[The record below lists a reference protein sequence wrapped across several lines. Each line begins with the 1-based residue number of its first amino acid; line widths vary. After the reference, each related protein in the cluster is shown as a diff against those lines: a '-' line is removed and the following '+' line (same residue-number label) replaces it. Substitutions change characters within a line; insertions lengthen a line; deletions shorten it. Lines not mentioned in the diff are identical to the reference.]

1 MLSPTLRWPTAGHRS
16 FSAFTR
22 LDSAPPCWLHGI
34 AALLSPA
41 FARLLDLPKCSHNTR
56 AKAGRDQHEKK
67 GLVRKRAHKCWNAV
81 TVSVSVGNSCLHPSS
96 EANSTSRQN
105 RKHNDD
111 NGDWLT
117 GFKRAN
123 ADFCQGVRHGKA
135 PPRERRMRE
144 ADVGSQCVDAIKLNF
159 TKRSRPG
166 SPAAT
171 TIASWPQSRAS
182 EPSAPPKCGR
192 AVVPGPTIPA
202 DMST

>member
-1 MLSPTLRWPTAGHRS
+1 MEKCSIAYFRYTTAQPPTSRRRMLSPTLRWPTAGHRS

-111 NGDWLT
+111 NGDSGSSART
-117 GFKRAN
+117 PTFARGFDMGKLHQEN
-123 ADFCQGVRHGKA
+123 A
-135 PPRERRMRE
+135 E
-144 ADVGSQCVDAIKLNF
+144 CVKL
-159 TKRSRPG
+159 
-166 SPAAT
+166 
-171 TIASWPQSRAS
+171 
-182 EPSAPPKCGR
+182 
-192 AVVPGPTIPA
+192 
-202 DMST
+202 M